1 MSKKKK
7 TVTVP
12 KTFDPGLGRPKE
24 HLAYLNYQEMEA
36 LKRLN
41 GEGPKKGPKGIP
53 SFVLGSATTS
63 GTAANRAMTSAA
75 QSNRPTTST
84 TSRIGSAASA
94 QRSGPAYSSPST
106 TSRIGSAAS
115 AQRTGSAY
123 SSVGGTG
130 RPTTSTTSRIG
141 SAASAQRVGAAYS
154 GVGGTG
160 RTVSVGGT
168 GRPTGTV
175 STTSRIGSAA
185 SAQRTGPAYSGDS
198 AAKRQAESANTR
210 NARQN
215 PAYRDDASKGA
226 AGERASS
233 VSTKLGDKVFG
244 ALRDIREI
252 ARTGVT
258 PAGPRVPRATVTLP
272 ANLMSTQGTSFT
284 SPQDAAYRN
293 MVVTGN
299 RLAGLSPS
307 GSVPTPAELRA
318 QTEDRA
324 RTARLAQQYSLYRSP
339 PSMPPADFVG
349 ANSPFADVSRPA
361 SPIVSGY
368 PSAPQ
373 GVFGPRVSGAPSYLR
388 SVSQPGM
395 ITTGMPS
402 GYSGVPPRQ
411 SAEATLRAYEA
422 EKRASVTEKIQDRVP
437 ASDPNARKFVPGL
450 ITYPGLNRPEGPSP
464 KTIQDRLN
472 VLPSNEQSLYT
483 GAGAFGVPG
492 SQKDQSRIP
501 PSGAY
506 RGLPKPPVVAGG
518 ETQPSR
524 DPAVIK
530 ALAAAGFNP
539 DGTRMKPG
547 VVADKYSYPI
557 GPTFLSPEGN
567 IPWAR
572 PEPKYPAPI
581 GPQRPNVATD
591 KYSYPIGP
599 RLLSDEGNIPWNRS
613 VENNGSYFS
622 DISSGNVPAALSAPS
637 GFQYRDQTPETPG
650 LTGPDVGG
658 GSFLSSLGKVASDTA
673 TGIGALLSGGF
684 RTPGDIISGPEGLRV
699 VNPDLTESPYPG
711 PGKPIQDRI
720 PQSAGPLSPLG
731 QYLDKAPGYT
741 PPQVTRNIPA
751 PTGEESVSG
760 VRAIPAPS
768 SIGILSDGGAAV
780 PQRQVTVKPGDSLSK
795 IARENGVSVNKLI
808 EANPQ
813 IRDPNKVRSGDRIVV
828 PGKTDQGEGDGE
840 APSYEGENTA
850 EGVTGPE
857 NAEVDTVGEGEARS
871 ISPSQGGLTPEQ
883 REKADEIFK
892 LGEIA
897 IRGGTTIAGTVLGVP
912 TFGAGKQLSKAYK
925 NSVLERLEKYASMTP
940 SEKAVAEAKNPEL
953 IDWGRRLDI
962 PTVNDYATYQKWATE
977 RGLRGQ
983 ADFSRGGGGIEALPG
998 GYYGSY
1004 AKAAPSPD
1012 GGGGG
1017 GGGGSGSRPQI
1028 YYMWDLGVNIP
1039 SPGDPNYTQYQ
1050 TYLADRL
1057 AAQRA
1062 MGWA

>member
-7 TVTVP
+7 TKTITVP
-12 KTFDPGLGRPKE
+12 KTYDPGLGRPKE

-41 GEGPKKGPKGIP
+41 GEGPKPGPKGIP
-53 SFVLGSATTS
+53 SFVLGSATTA

-75 QSNRPTTST
+75 QSNRPAQST

-94 QRSGPAYSSPST
+94 QRSGPAYSAPST

-115 AQRTGSAY
+115 AQRSGPAY
-123 SSVGGTG
+123 SGAGGTG
-130 RPTTSTTSRIG
+130 RPAGITSTTSRIG

-185 SAQRTGPAYSGDS
+185 SAQRTGPAYSSDS
-198 AAKRQAESANTR
+198 AAKRQAESAATR
-210 NARQN
+210 NAKQS
-215 PAYRDDASKGA
+215 PAYKEDAGKGA
-226 AGERASS
+226 IGGRPSS
-233 VSTKLGDKVFG
+233 VSTGLGDKVFG

-258 PAGPRVPRATVTLP
+258 PTGVNVPRATVTIP
-272 ANLMSTQGTSFT
+272 SNPMASQGASFVN
-284 SPQDAAYRN
+284 PQAAAYRN

-299 RLAGLSPS
+299 KLAGLSPS
-307 GSVPTPAELRA
+307 GSMPTPAELRA
-318 QTEDRA
+318 QSEERA

-339 PSMPPADFVG
+339 PSMPPANFVG
-349 ANSPFADVSRPA
+349 ANSPFADTSFNAVRPQVA
-361 SPIVSGY
+361 GEY

-373 GVFGPRVSGAPSYLR
+373 GAFGPRVSGAPSYLR
-388 SVSQPGM
+388 SETQPGM
-395 ITTGMPS
+395 ITSQVPS
-402 GYSGVPPRQ
+402 PVGIPPRY
-411 SAEATLRAYEA
+411 SAEFTLRAYEA
-422 EKRASVTEKIQDRVP
+422 EKRASVTEKIQGRVP
-437 ASDPNARKFVPGL
+437 QSGL
-450 ITYPGLNRPEGPSP
+450 AQKP
-464 KTIQDRLN
+464 IQDRLN

-492 SQKDQSRIP
+492 LQKDQSRIP

-539 DGTRMKPG
+539 DGSRMKPG
-547 VVADKYSYPI
+547 VATDKYSYPI

-572 PEPKYPAPI
+572 PEAPKPPTAGRGTINPLRLNDEANKYSYPI
-581 GPQRPNVATD
+581 GPRILSDEGGIPYSTPAGPKPPSAGRGVVNPLRLNDEAN
-591 KYSYPIGP
+591 KYAIPIGP
-599 RLLSDEGNIPWNRS
+599 RLLSDEGSIPWNRPP
-613 VENNGSYFS
+613 VNNGSYFS
-622 DISSGNVPAALSAPS
+622 DIPSNSVPAAMSAPS
-637 GFQYRDQTPETPG
+637 GFQYRDQAPETPG

-658 GSFLSSLGKVASDTA
+658 GGFLGSLGEIASDTA
-673 TGIGALLSGGF
+673 AGIGALLSGGF
-684 RTPGDIISGPEGLRV
+684 RTPGDIISGPDGLRI

-731 QYLDKAPGYT
+731 QYLDKAPGYEKPAAPPVTRGIGDYKNEISDEMLPGVGIGFEAEVEAPPQPASYT
-741 PPQVTRNIPA
+741 PPPIPRLR
-751 PTGEESVSG
+751 PT
-760 VRAIPAPS
+760 P
-768 SIGILSDGGAAV
+768 
-780 PQRQVTVKPGDSLSK
+780 
-795 IARENGVSVNKLI
+795 
-808 EANPQ
+808 
-813 IRDPNKVRSGDRIVV
+813 
-828 PGKTDQGEGDGE
+828 
-840 APSYEGENTA
+840 ENTA
-850 EGVTGPE
+850 EGVTSTETPD
-857 NAEVDTVGEGEARS
+857 VDVIGDDIVDYGDAKS

-883 REKADEIFK
+883 DKELNRILKLAD
-892 LGEIA
+892 LA
-897 IRGGTTIAGTVLGVP
+897 IRGGTTVSGTVLGIP

-925 NSVLERLEKYASMTP
+925 NSVIKKLEKYASMTP
-940 SEKAVAEAKNPEL
+940 PEKAVAEAKNPEL
-953 IDWGRRLDI
+953 IGWGYRLGI
-962 PTVNDYATYQKWATE
+962 PTVNKYETYQAWATD

-1004 AKAAPSPD
+1004 AEVAPES

-1017 GGGGSGSRPQI
+1017 GASGRRPDI
-1028 YYMWDLGVNIP
+1028 YYMWDVGVNIP